1 MIRGLV
7 DFALN
12 NRWLMIGAAIILFA
26 WGMVSFHNLPVEAYP
41 DVANNYVQIITQWPG
56 RAAEEVE
63 QQVTVPVEIQM
74 AGIPHLE
81 HLRSTSLAGLS
92 SVMLIF
98 DDDSTDKDNRQEV
111 YQRLGQVTLP
121 AGLTP
126 QMGTDWS
133 PVGQI
138 YWYTLRSTNPAY
150 DSMELKSLEDWKLE
164 KEFKSVP
171 GVVDVSSFGGMTREY
186 QIRVDPEKLI
196 AYGLS
201 IGQVEQQI
209 ANNNVNAGGNFI
221 EQGEQQ
227 INVREVGLFSN
238 VHDIEETVLK
248 AQNGTAL
255 RVRDIATVVQGPKIR
270 LGQIGKSCRPGAT
283 PIDESDPTSGP
294 TDPCVEHQDR
304 QGRTISVEKQDGKLI
319 DNGDVVEGIVLLQKG
334 ENSDATLEGIHQK
347 VAELNGD
354 ATHPGTLPPG
364 IKIVP
369 FLDRSD
375 LLHYTT
381 HTVLHN
387 LSEGIFLVVI
397 ILFLFL
403 GNVRGA
409 IIVALTMPFAL
420 VFAAICLDLRGIPA
434 NLLSLGALDFGMVV
448 DGSVVMIENI
458 IRHLSHKRREGVT
471 TSHQIREAAHEVQRP
486 VFFARGMI
494 IAAYLPIFT
503 LQAVEGRLF
512 KPMAWMVSFALI
524 GGLVFSML
532 IAPVLASFFFERGAS
547 EWENPVMTWLTRQYR
562 TALKGAIEHR
572 FTTIGLAAAAL
583 AFSGYLAFGGAIG
596 SEFLPHLDEGSIW
609 VRGTLA
615 PSTGP
620 TESLRV
626 MNEARIRLNSFP
638 EVTKV
643 VCQTGRPDDG
653 TDTTGFF
660 NTEYFVDLKP
670 KSEWRPVFRQNKDE
684 LISAMNTELSKM
696 PGVGWNFSQPISDNV
711 EEAVSGVKGELAVKI
726 YGDDLKTLEQKG
738 DQIVSVMSQIK
749 GVEDLGLFRVIGQP
763 NLDYTVDR
771 EAAARYGINVTD
783 VQDAIQTAV
792 GGNAVT
798 QVLQGEARYDVV
810 VRYQRQY
817 RNTQEAISNIRLL
830 APSGER
836 VSLAQLTTIKT
847 EDGAEEVYREAGQRY
862 VAIKYSVRNRDL
874 GSTVEEAI
882 HKVNTQVTLPPG
894 YKIDWA
900 GEYESQQRSS
910 RRLMLVLPITLI
922 VIYVL
927 LYMMFHSGKWA
938 LLILVTVSMAP
949 VGGLTALLLTG
960 THFSVSSG
968 VGFLALFGVSVET
981 GVIMLE
987 YINQMRVRGHSIEEA
1002 AIEGAV
1008 LRLRPIMMTMLVA
1021 TLGLLPA
1028 ATSHGIGSDSQRP
1041 FAIVIVGGLIGAL
1054 LISVFLLPTLYVWI
1068 ARADDVLPVPETE
1081 FEN

>member
-12 NRWLMIGAAIILFA
+12 NRWLVVGATVILFI
-26 WGMVSFHNLPVEAYP
+26 WGGISFHNLPVEAYP

-63 QQVTVPVEIQM
+63 QQVTIPIEIQM
-74 AGIPHLE
+74 AGIPHME

-98 DDDSTDKDNRQEV
+98 DDDSVNKENRDQV
-111 YQRLGQVTLP
+111 FQRLGQVTLP
-121 AGLTP
+121 AGLQP

-171 GVVDVSSFGGMTREY
+171 GVVDVSSFGGVTREY
-186 QIRVDPEKLI
+186 QIRVDPDKLI

-209 ANNNVNAGGNFI
+209 ASNNTNAGGNFI

-227 INVREVGLFSN
+227 VNVREVGLFRS
-238 VHDIEETVLK
+238 VQDIENTVLK

-255 RVRDIATVVQGPKIR
+255 RVKDIATVVQGAKIR
-270 LGQIGKSCRPGAT
+270 LGQIGKSCRFGAT
-283 PIDESDPTSGP
+283 PVSESDPTARP
-294 TDPCVEHQDR
+294 DPCVEQVDKNGKPIAIQR
-304 QGRTISVEKQDGKLI
+304 EDGKLI

-334 ENSDATLEGIHQK
+334 DNSDAVLEGIHAK
-347 VAELNGD
+347 VAELNNQV
-354 ATHPGTLPPG
+354 LPPG
-364 IKIVP
+364 VKIVP

-387 LSEGIFLVVI
+387 LTEGIVLVVI

-420 VFAAICLDLRGIPA
+420 LFAAICLDLRNTPA

-448 DGSVVMIENI
+448 DGSVVMVENI
-458 IRHLSHKRREGVT
+458 VRHLSHGRNQSLT
-471 TSHQIREAAHEVQRP
+471 PAQQIREAAHEVQRP
-486 VFFARGMI
+486 VFYARGMI

-512 KPMAWMVSFALI
+512 KPMAWMVSFALL
-524 GGLVFSML
+524 GGLLFSVL
-532 IAPVLASFFFERGAS
+532 IAPVLSGFAFSKGAS
-547 EWENPVMTWLTRQYR
+547 EWENPVMTWLTSHYR
-562 TALKGAIEHR
+562 TAAKWTIEHR
-572 FTTIGLAAAAL
+572 NVTLSFAVLILLLAGFL
-583 AFSGYLAFGGAIG
+583 GFSGIIG

-620 TESLRV
+620 TESLRI
-626 MNEARIRLNSFP
+626 MNDARIRLNSFP

-643 VCQTGRPDDG
+643 VSQTGRPDDG

-670 KSEWRPVFRQNKDE
+670 KEEWRPVFDQNKDE
-684 LISAMNTELSKM
+684 LIAAMDRELNNI
-696 PGVGWNFSQPISDNV
+696 PGVDWNFSQPISDNV

-726 YGDDLKTLEQKG
+726 YGDDLKTLEAKAN
-738 DQIVSVMSQIK
+738 QIVAIMTPIK
-749 GVEDLGLFRVIGQP
+749 GVQDLGLFRVIGQP
-763 NLDYTVDR
+763 NLNYTVNRD
-771 EAAARYGINVTD
+771 AAARYGINVAD
-783 VQDAIQTAV
+783 VQDAVQTAV

-810 VRYQRQY
+810 IRYLPQFRD
-817 RNTQEAISNIRLL
+817 TQEAIDNIRLL

-836 VSLAQLTTIKT
+836 VALSQLTTVKT

-862 VAIKYSVRNRDL
+862 VAIKYSVRDRDL

-882 HKVNTQVTLPPG
+882 RKVNAQVKLPPG

-900 GEYESQQRSS
+900 GEYASQQRSS
-910 RRLMLVLPITLI
+910 RRLMLVLPITIVLI
-922 VIYVL
+922 FVI

-938 LLILVTVSMAP
+938 LLILATVSMAP
-949 VGGLTALLLTG
+949 VGGLVALLVSH

-968 VGFLALFGVSVET
+968 VGFLALFGVAVET

-1054 LISVFLLPTLYVWI
+1054 VISVFLLPTLYVWI
-1068 ARADDVLPVPETE
+1068 ARPSDVLPVPETE